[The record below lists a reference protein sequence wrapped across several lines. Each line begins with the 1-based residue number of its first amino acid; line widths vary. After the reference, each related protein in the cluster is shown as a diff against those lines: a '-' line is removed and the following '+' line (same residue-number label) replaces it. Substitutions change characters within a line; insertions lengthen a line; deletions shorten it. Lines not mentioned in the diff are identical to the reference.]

1 MSRPLPAP
9 APRPSS
15 FRISGPSLPIDRR
28 TCARREDLAELA
40 SAGRII
46 VPHYAEPRLRRT
58 LAPTAMLRAAP
69 NEAAPALSQLMAG
82 EAFALLDSI
91 GDWAWGYSVHD
102 HYVGYVRADALGAG
116 PDPTHRV
123 TVPLALAFT
132 APDIKSP
139 LRARLPMGV
148 QVHADAGDGAFLDTI
163 HGWVHRRHVAP
174 LAERAPDPV
183 AVAERLVDTPYLWGG
198 RAGDGLDCSGL
209 VQLSLGFAGI
219 AAPRD
224 SDQQQAALGT
234 PLADIADLRRGDLV
248 FVPGHVA
255 MMVDEIRIIHANAHW
270 MAVTIEPLADLLGRL
285 DKPDVVLRRVR

>member
-1 MSRPLPAP
+1 
-9 APRPSS
+9 
-15 FRISGPSLPIDRR
+15 
-28 TCARREDLAELA
+28 
-40 SAGRII
+40 
-46 VPHYAEPRLRRT
+46 
-58 LAPTAMLRAAP
+58 MLRAAP
-69 NEAAPALSQLMAG
+69 DETAPALSQLVAG

-102 HYVGYVRADALGAG
+102 HYVGHVRTDALGGG
-116 PDPTHRV
+116 PDPTFRV

-139 LRARLPMGV
+139 LRARLPMGA
-148 QVHADAGDGAFLDTI
+148 QVHAEGEEGAFFGTI

-174 LAERAPDPV
+174 LAERTPDPV
-183 AVAERLVDTPYLWGG
+183 TMAERLVGTPYLWGG

-234 PLADIADLRRGDLV
+234 PLPDIASLRRGDLV
-248 FVPGHVA
+248 FVPSHVA
-255 MMVDEIRIIHANAHW
+255 MMVDETRIIHANAHW
-270 MAVTIEPLADLLGRL
+270 MAVTIEPLADMLARL
-285 DKPDVVLRRVR
+285 DKPDVVLRRL